1 MQPPDSMNLLRHA
14 SVAALLLAAPLSAQE
29 SKGPECRHGPAD
41 DDGIVITGAH
51 AVHPTRLASVVDSVL
66 EQGGYTVLR
75 SPPGEG
81 RWQIAPRF
89 TWTAAEKEAAR
100 EGDEHPGVGLFVS
113 SRVRGDSTQLEVGAR
128 VLCQLRGAG
137 AKAEELTALEAMAA
151 IMVETGISER
161 LDTLRARGVALD
173 QPVDRPTRAMGIPDS
188 LGAFAFQERH
198 DFPDPRMGTNLRYV
212 RPDGM
217 RVDVYVYPGPPADS
231 SCPRACAEQKAR
243 SETLEFTGHLPEL
256 VRRGHYRQAS
266 VASDEAVQPP
276 AGAGWRAGRHLVAN
290 VDVQGEPRESHFY
303 LFLFPGYEV
312 KVRATYAPSDERR
325 QAVEALVADAL
336 VKLAPR
342 P

>member
-1 MQPPDSMNLLRHA
+1 ML
-14 SVAALLLAAPLSAQE
+14 
-29 SKGPECRHGPAD
+29 
-41 DDGIVITGAH
+41 
-51 AVHPTRLASVVDSVL
+51 
-66 EQGGYTVLR
+66 

-89 TWTAAEKEAAR
+89 TWTAAEKEVAR
-100 EGDEHPGVGLFVS
+100 EGDEHPGVGLFVAS
-113 SRVRGDSTQLEVGAR
+113 QVRGDSTQLEVGAR
-128 VLCQLRGAG
+128 VLCQLAGDG

-151 IMVETGISER
+151 IMVEAEISEH

-173 QPVDRPTRAMGIPDS
+173 QPVERPTRVMGVPDA

-198 DFPDPRMGTNLRYV
+198 DFPDPRMGTSLRYAL
-212 RPDGM
+212 PDGM
-217 RVDVYVYPGPPADS
+217 RVDVYLYPGPPADS
-231 SCPRACAEQKAR
+231 SCPRSCAEQQAQ
-243 SETLEFTGHLPEL
+243 SETREFSGHLPEL

-276 AGAGWRAGRHLVAN
+276 PGAAWRAGRHLVAN
-290 VDVQGEPRESHFY
+290 VEVQGELRESHFY

-336 VKLAPR
+336 VKFAPG

>member
-1 MQPPDSMNLLRHA
+1 MMLLRHA
-14 SVAALLLAAPLSAQE
+14 SITVLLLAAPLGAQE
-29 SKGPECRHGPAD
+29 VTAPECRHGPAD
-41 DDGIVITGAH
+41 DDGIVITGSH

-75 SPPGEG
+75 SPPAEG

-89 TWTAAEKEAAR
+89 TWTAGEKEVAA
-100 EGDEHPGVGLFVS
+100 EGDDHPGVGLFVS
-113 SRVRGDSTQLEVGAR
+113 SQVRGDSTQLEVGAR
-128 VLCQLRGAG
+128 VLCQMAGGG
-137 AKAEELTALEAMAA
+137 AKATESTALEAMAA
-151 IMVETGISER
+151 IMIESAISER

-173 QPVDRPTRAMGIPDS
+173 QPVERPVRAMGVPDA

-198 DFPDPRMGTNLRYV
+198 DFPDPRMGTSLRYAL
-212 RPDGM
+212 PDGM
-217 RVDVYVYPGPPADS
+217 RVDIYVYPGPPADS
-231 SCPRACAEQKAR
+231 SCPQACAEQQAQ
-243 SETLEFTGHLPEL
+243 SETREFTGHLPEL

-266 VASDEAVQPP
+266 VASDDAIRPP
-276 AGAGWRAGRHLVAN
+276 AGAPWRVGRHLVAR

-303 LFLFPGYEV
+303 VFLFPGYEV

-336 VKLAPR
+336 VKFAPR